1 MATGRGPIKILQR
14 PRSET
19 SILAAA
25 PAAAAAA
32 APAAAAPPPPPDPHA
47 RTKKSPPI
55 AKLAIAVPEE
65 APSSL
70 KVGGVFSPCEGY
82 TPRAGFNYG
91 IDSDEEAPRPP
102 VRGAAARRN
111 TRVQQAPS
119 AAAPA
124 LPSAAAPAMAS
135 APATASAPAP
145 APPAPAQPPAPQ
157 PARATGFK
165 PQRPL
170 PTPGPYPLGGYPAP
184 PCAPPWYAARKIE
197 TRAQNI
203 HLVEMRLSCNI
214 DRILGELSPRLN
226 IHLLYK
232 MLTDPEVGQ
241 NYMWLVGQVWL
252 ECGRQGALP
261 LLHRILAFSRLRGN
275 HIEWFEERIANRIRV
290 YLEVYENPSSSPG
303 TQHPGT
309 QHSGTQNPAHTTFT
323 GEGETLDQAIVCTI
337 HEAFR
342 ALHGRMPEPLW
353 PLQGSPGPLNFGAS
367 SGVPSPHHFQRMMS
381 SPNISTDAESNDSPA
396 VKSPILTP
404 IYGNVFSPLGAPP
417 K

>member
-1 MATGRGPIKILQR
+1 
-14 PRSET
+14 
-19 SILAAA
+19 
-25 PAAAAAA
+25 
-32 APAAAAPPPPPDPHA
+32 
-47 RTKKSPPI
+47 
-55 AKLAIAVPEE
+55 
-65 APSSL
+65 
-70 KVGGVFSPCEGY
+70 
-82 TPRAGFNYG
+82 
-91 IDSDEEAPRPP
+91 
-102 VRGAAARRN
+102 
-111 TRVQQAPS
+111 
-119 AAAPA
+119 
-124 LPSAAAPAMAS
+124 
-135 APATASAPAP
+135 
-145 APPAPAQPPAPQ
+145 
-157 PARATGFK
+157 
-165 PQRPL
+165 
-170 PTPGPYPLGGYPAP
+170 
-184 PCAPPWYAARKIE
+184 
-197 TRAQNI
+197 
-203 HLVEMRLSCNI
+203 MRLSCNV

-275 HIEWFEERIANRIRV
+275 HIEWFEERIANHVRV
-290 YLEVYENPSSSPG
+290 YLEVYENPSSFPGMQHPGMQHPGMQHPGMQHLG

-309 QHSGTQNPAHTTFT
+309 QHSGTQNSAHTTFT

-342 ALHGRMPEPLW
+342 ALQGRMPEPLW
-353 PLQGSPGPLNFGAS
+353 PLQGGPGMLNFGAS

-381 SPNISTDAESNDSPA
+381 SPNISTDAESNDPPA

>member
-25 PAAAAAA
+25 PAV
-32 APAAAAPPPPPDPHA
+32 APAAAAPAPAAPDPHA

-119 AAAPA
+119 PAAA
-124 LPSAAAPAMAS
+124 LSSAPPPAMAS

-214 DRILGELSPRLN
+214 DRILGELSPRLTV
-226 IHLLYK
+226 HLLYEL
-232 MLTDPEVGQ
+232 LTDPEVGQ

-290 YLEVYENPSSSPG
+290 YLEVYENPSSS
-303 TQHPGT
+303 
-309 QHSGTQNPAHTTFT
+309 SGTQQSGAQHSTHTTFT

-353 PLQGSPGPLNFGAS
+353 PLQGGPGPLNFGAS
-367 SGVPSPHHFQRMMS
+367 SGVPSPHHFQHMMT
-381 SPNISTDAESNDSPA
+381 STDAESNEPPT

>member
-19 SILAAA
+19 SIVAAA
-25 PAAAAAA
+25 PAAPAPA
-32 APAAAAPPPPPDPHA
+32 APAAADPHA
-47 RTKKSPPI
+47 RAKKSPPI

-91 IDSDEEAPRPP
+91 IDSDEEAPPRPP

-111 TRVQQAPS
+111 TRLQRAPSPS
-119 AAAPA
+119 AA
-124 LPSAAAPAMAS
+124 LPAAPAM
-135 APATASAPAP
+135 PSAPAP
-145 APPAPAQPPAPQ
+145 PAPARTPAPAPAQPAPAPAQPPAPQ

-184 PCAPPWYAARKIE
+184 PCAPPWYAARKTE
-197 TRAQNI
+197 TRSQNI
-203 HLVEMRLSCNI
+203 HSVEMRLSCNV

-252 ECGRQGALP
+252 ECGRQAALP

-275 HIEWFEERIANRIRV
+275 HIEWFEERIANHVRV
-290 YLEVYENPSSSPG
+290 YLEVYENPSSSLG

-309 QHSGTQNPAHTTFT
+309 QHPAHTTFT

-342 ALHGRMPEPLW
+342 ALQGRMPEPLW
-353 PLQGSPGPLNFGAS
+353 PLQCGPGMLNFGAS
-367 SGVPSPHHFQRMMS
+367 SGVPSPHHFQRMMT
-381 SPNISTDAESNDSPA
+381 SPIISTDAESNDSPA